1 MLSYRPSFATV
12 FSASSRVVLPI
23 ASLLVWGAVAFSA
36 VTWGLRWSATGT
48 NPSNTTAA
56 AQALPEVDV
65 SAAAR
70 SLGAAPVQAA
80 AAPTLASRFQLQG
93 VMAGGPD
100 AGAALIAVDGKPAKP
115 SVWALW
121 WLMVWCCSQ
130 QKGDASAWAR
140 RWTGR
145 KLCCWSCQLRSN
157 QPIKHSAEI
166 PKPVC
171 SLRTMLMVSGRLRFK
186 IS

>member
-1 MLSYRPSFATV
+1 M
-12 FSASSRVVLPI
+12 VLPV

-115 SVWALW
+115 FRVGAVVADGLV
-121 WLMVWCCSQ
+121 LQ
-130 QKGDASAWAR
+130 
-140 RWTGR
+140 
-145 KLCCWSCQLRSN
+145 
-157 QPIKHSAEI
+157 SAEGRRI
-166 PKPVC
+166 
-171 SLRTMLMVSGRLRFK
+171 SLGASMDGAQTLLLELPAK
-186 IS
+186 K

>member
-1 MLSYRPSFATV
+1 MNHNPLMLRYRPSFATA
-12 FSASSRVVLPI
+12 FSTSSRVVLPA

-36 VTWGLRWSATGT
+36 VTWGLRWSATGEST
-48 NPSNTTAA
+48 SNATAA
-56 AQALPEVDV
+56 AQALPEVDA

-115 SVWALW
+115 YRVGAVVADGLV
-121 WLMVWCCSQ
+121 LQ
-130 QKGDASAWAR
+130 SAQ
-140 RWTGR
+140 GR
-145 KLCCWSCQLRSN
+145 HVNLGAAVDGPQTLVLELPAK
-157 QPIKHSAEI
+157 K
-166 PKPVC
+166 
-171 SLRTMLMVSGRLRFK
+171 
-186 IS
+186 